1 LPPLRLGF
9 VVAPPDLIERLVAYR
24 SYADLQG
31 DPALECALAELLD
44 DGLIQRHVRKMRRVY
59 RARRDALAALLRRRL
74 GRFVSFVKPS
84 GGTAIWVSASDPPK
98 MARWAARARRL
109 GVVFDYGPAFT
120 LEGRS
125 SAGARLGFASLT
137 EDEIRTAVR
146 RLVTAAEA

>member
-44 DGLIQRHVRKMRRVY
+44 DGLIQRHVRKMRPRC
-59 RARRDALAALLRRRL
+59 
-74 GRFVSFVKPS
+74 
-84 GGTAIWVSASDPPK
+84 GGST
-98 MARWAARARRL
+98 ARAPTRWPL
-109 GVVFDYGPAFT
+109 CCAGASKGSS
-120 LEGRS
+120 RS
-125 SAGARLGFASLT
+125 SSPGFASLT

-146 RLVTAAEA
+146 RLVAAAEA